1 MIIRSLPIAL
11 FIYLTLTFLPHR
23 AAAQTQYLLSLEDVV
38 QMAKQQSP
46 RAIMAKHTYKASY
59 WSFRS
64 YKANYLPSLS
74 LNATP
79 FDMNRS
85 YQSITLDDG
94 TDSFVERSS
103 FSNSGSLEINQRIA
117 PTGGDLYLSSTLER
131 VELLSGD
138 ETTTYLIAPVKIGYR
153 QPLVTFNAYRW
164 DRKTEPLRY
173 RESERQYLST
183 MEEIARTAVS
193 YFFDL
198 ALAQINKEISESNFY
213 NNDTLY
219 KIAQG
224 RYNMGTIAKDELLQ
238 MELSFLRSRKA
249 FNEADLNRKVARFRL
264 KSFLGITPNAPIK
277 LIVPNKTPQITI
289 NVDTALH
296 YAMKQ
301 NPEMLKLE
309 RERIEADRNVAK
321 ARAENLFNANL
332 NATLGLNKYS
342 KNMDNPLS
350 DLENS
355 QMISVGISVPILD
368 WGVGKGKYEMAK
380 SERELS
386 LITIEQNR
394 VDFEQEI
401 FLEVARFNMQDE
413 QLLIAAKSDTI
424 AQIRYEITKQRF
436 KVGKVSILDLN
447 TALSEKDVA
456 RRDYV
461 AAMRNYWNNY
471 YNIRGYTLYDF
482 LQKKRLT
489 TDYRDL
495 IEN

>member
-1 MIIRSLPIAL
+1 
-11 FIYLTLTFLPHR
+11 
-23 AAAQTQYLLSLEDVV
+23 
-38 QMAKQQSP
+38 
-46 RAIMAKHTYKASY
+46 
-59 WSFRS
+59 
-64 YKANYLPSLS
+64 
-74 LNATP
+74 
-79 FDMNRS
+79 
-85 YQSITLDDG
+85 
-94 TDSFVERSS
+94 
-103 FSNSGSLEINQRIA
+103 
-117 PTGGDLYLSSTLER
+117 
-131 VELLSGD
+131 
-138 ETTTYLIAPVKIGYR
+138 
-153 QPLVTFNAYRW
+153 
-164 DRKTEPLRY
+164 
-173 RESERQYLST
+173 
-183 MEEIARTAVS
+183 MEEIALTAVS

-249 FNEADLNRKVARFRL
+249 FNEADLN
-264 KSFLGITPNAPIK
+264 
-277 LIVPNKTPQITI
+277 
-289 NVDTALH
+289 
-296 YAMKQ
+296 
-301 NPEMLKLE
+301 
-309 RERIEADRNVAK
+309 
-321 ARAENLFNANL
+321 
-332 NATLGLNKYS
+332 
-342 KNMDNPLS
+342 
-350 DLENS
+350 
-355 QMISVGISVPILD
+355 
-368 WGVGKGKYEMAK
+368 
-380 SERELS
+380 